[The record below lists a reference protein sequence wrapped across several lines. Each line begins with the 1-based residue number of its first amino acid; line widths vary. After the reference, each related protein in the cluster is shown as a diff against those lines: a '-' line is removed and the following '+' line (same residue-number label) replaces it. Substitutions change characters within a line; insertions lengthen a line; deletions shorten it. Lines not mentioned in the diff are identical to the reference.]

1 VTPQSTIIA
10 VIIGMALA
18 NYSLRFIP
26 LATFS
31 RIELPRP
38 IMRWL
43 EYIPISVMGALFAK
57 EVLLPSAAYSTPFA
71 SPGIYGAVAAMAAF
85 RLSRSFLGGTLAGIG
100 CYLVVRWIFSLLG
113 IA

>member
-1 VTPQSTIIA
+1 MTPQSTIIA
-10 VIIGMALA
+10 VIVGMALA

-43 EYIPISVMGALFAK
+43 EYIPVSVMGALFAK
-57 EVLLPSAAYSTPFA
+57 EVLLPSAAYSTPLA
-71 SPGIYGAVAAMAAF
+71 SPGVYGALAAMLAF
-85 RLSRSFLGGTLAGIG
+85 RFTKSFLGGTLAGIG
-100 CYLVVRWIFSLLG
+100 CYLAMRWLFSVVGVS
-113 IA
+113 